1 MPIPRGN
8 HAFAQRAAGLEP
20 VTEGRILIGDVDV
33 TRRPASE
40 RNESVGVTFDSEAT
54 IVLRR

>member
-8 HAFAQRAAGLEP
+8 HAFAQRAGLEP